1 MARRIDNQFLENFK
15 RNTGLMTVFTE
26 KKDKLDTFIKIMCDE
41 FETSVLKSGTFCVNF
56 VNNFGVNNSENSRK
70 IHLSNLLFL
79 EKRIVNLKE
88 EFLNV
93 KNSGMVKD
101 KDSISILNK
110 ILEDL
115 ELLEKFTE
123 DKAKETEIII
133 EIEKNNVVISN
144 IIEDKYEKFSEKIV
158 ELETE
163 NKRLMYKQK
172 EYFYIILILLF
183 FIGVLAI
190 IGFFIPYSS
199 TGFKL
204 SNSISGIKPIVAI
217 INNIII
223 IKVYIKLIFDI
234 VVIPLL
240 EV

>member
-1 MARRIDNQFLENFK
+1 MTAILVELAFIDNN
-15 RNTGLMTVFTE
+15 
-26 KKDKLDTFIKIMCDE
+26 D
-41 FETSVLKSGTFCVNF
+41 
-56 VNNFGVNNSENSRK
+56 
-70 IHLSNLLFL
+70 
-79 EKRIVNLKE
+79 
-88 EFLNV
+88 
-93 KNSGMVKD
+93 
-101 KDSISILNK
+101 
-110 ILEDL
+110 DL

-190 IGFFIPYSS
+190 IGFFI
-199 TGFKL
+199 
-204 SNSISGIKPIVAI
+204 
-217 INNIII
+217 
-223 IKVYIKLIFDI
+223 
-234 VVIPLL
+234 
-240 EV
+240 

>member
-15 RNTGLMTVFTE
+15 RNTGLITVYTE

-56 VNNFGVNNSENSRK
+56 VNNFGENNSDNSRK

-88 EFLNV
+88 EFLYL
-93 KNSGMVKD
+93 KNSGMIKD
-101 KDSISILNK
+101 KDSISILDK
-110 ILEDL
+110 ILSDL

-133 EIEKNNVVISN
+133 EIEKNNVVLSN
-144 IIEDKYEKFSEKIV
+144 IINDKYEKFSEKIV

-163 NKRLMYKQK
+163 NKRLIYKQK

-183 FIGVLAI
+183 FIGILAI
-190 IGFFIPYSS
+190 IGFFI
-199 TGFKL
+199 
-204 SNSISGIKPIVAI
+204 
-217 INNIII
+217 
-223 IKVYIKLIFDI
+223 
-234 VVIPLL
+234 
-240 EV
+240 

>member
-1 MARRIDNQFLENFK
+1 
-15 RNTGLMTVFTE
+15 
-26 KKDKLDTFIKIMCDE
+26 
-41 FETSVLKSGTFCVNF
+41 
-56 VNNFGVNNSENSRK
+56 
-70 IHLSNLLFL
+70 
-79 EKRIVNLKE
+79 
-88 EFLNV
+88 
-93 KNSGMVKD
+93 MVKD

-190 IGFFIPYSS
+190 IGFFI
-199 TGFKL
+199 
-204 SNSISGIKPIVAI
+204 
-217 INNIII
+217 
-223 IKVYIKLIFDI
+223 
-234 VVIPLL
+234 
-240 EV
+240 